1 MNHSLSETL
10 FFKLRKV
17 GNSLTRFQ
25 RHKSYLEKCNSY
37 FMISKGFLKDTSVS
51 FEDTNLM
58 KKCQLKQDKALWEIQ
73 QEVTS
78 WLGQK
83 VLILK
88 KDFIRIKARMFQ
100 VAKDRAKRFLFTVRQ
115 EMTELEKKLDRVM
128 KWDKIYENGRKYD
141 QDDRIDINTES
152 QIRTH
157 IPKHRRGNK
166 RKLKGSK
173 RNQKKK
179 RRRRR
184 MIERKKAE
192 IKDLLSKANEK
203 ELPENMF
210 HPLDNTD
217 YNWQELARERCM
229 FFRIQVCSNN
239 KKT

>member
-166 RKLKGSK
+166 RKLKCK
-173 RNQKKK
+173 
-179 RRRRR
+179 
-184 MIERKKAE
+184 
-192 IKDLLSKANEK
+192 
-203 ELPENMF
+203 
-210 HPLDNTD
+210 
-217 YNWQELARERCM
+217 
-229 FFRIQVCSNN
+229 
-239 KKT
+239 